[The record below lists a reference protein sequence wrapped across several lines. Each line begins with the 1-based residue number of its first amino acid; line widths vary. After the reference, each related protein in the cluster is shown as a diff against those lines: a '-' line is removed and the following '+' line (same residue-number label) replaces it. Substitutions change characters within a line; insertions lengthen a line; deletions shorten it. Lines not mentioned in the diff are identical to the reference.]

1 MPVFLMGTFLLRLSW
16 RGVVGCCPFQAHC
29 WPFNSMRRENR
40 EKNSLCWEDLET
52 SVKQTHRWARAAS
65 SFTYPAAGYSWE
77 LDEKEAF
84 GTRHL
89 QLIIGFCLDTLWF
102 FPPCYSPYKA
112 MEIWT
117 LPKSEKDFCCVKTW
131 QYRTLTLIEACVHL
145 TQYPLAC
152 CIAHRPKKWKHRF
165 LYSIFSALVSW
176 VRSTCIWTNIC
187 VPYDI
192 LYTMHYVLNY
202 VVVCEVLIISWGKLW
217 GKRWQRVK
225 TNLRFFLLSS
235 SSNYLRC

>member
-1 MPVFLMGTFLLRLSW
+1 MGNRAAEWKPPGKCLFFSW
-16 RGVVGCCPFQAHC
+16 ELFFCGYHAGGLWGVVHSRHTVGLSTA
-29 WPFNSMRRENR
+29 WDGRT

-89 QLIIGFCLDTLWF
+89 QLIIGFCLYTLWF

-131 QYRTLTLIEACVHL
+131 QYRTLTLIEACVL
-145 TQYPLAC
+145 LMQYPLAC
-152 CIAHRPKKWKHRF
+152 CIAHRPMKWKHRF
-165 LYSIFSALVSW
+165 LYSIFSALVS
-176 VRSTCIWTNIC
+176 CEK
-187 VPYDI
+187 YM
-192 LYTMHYVLNY
+192 YLN
-202 VVVCEVLIISWGKLW
+202 
-217 GKRWQRVK
+217 
-225 TNLRFFLLSS
+225 
-235 SSNYLRC
+235 